1 MSVKVC
7 SPFVTPSQTSPKLG
21 LNNNKKRPFSLLRT
35 PTKTSAETK
44 FIFPAVSPRPVSSH
58 RAAEQKLVMI
68 GTASAGS
75 TSLGSAVSRVAAA
88 VADTNNSNNQL
99 TAQQRWDSLTTLSQK
114 YSLENR
120 GGFRGTGDFCAS
132 YKTVK
137 VPEAQIKQTI
147 KQNFF
152 CKSFETMIRFSLL
165 LGFLIFNFE
174 ITPHCS
180 FCFLLLKMN
189 KTNET
194 FLSFQ
199 LLTNY
204 NSCPLQ
210 NQILDLGLTAKT
222 P

>member
-58 RAAEQKLVMI
+58 RAAERNLVMI

-99 TAQQRWDSLTTLSQK
+99 TAQQR
-114 YSLENR
+114 
-120 GGFRGTGDFCAS
+120 
-132 YKTVK
+132 
-137 VPEAQIKQTI
+137 
-147 KQNFF
+147 
-152 CKSFETMIRFSLL
+152 
-165 LGFLIFNFE
+165 
-174 ITPHCS
+174 
-180 FCFLLLKMN
+180 
-189 KTNET
+189 
-194 FLSFQ
+194 
-199 LLTNY
+199 
-204 NSCPLQ
+204 
-210 NQILDLGLTAKT
+210 
-222 P
+222 

>member
-44 FIFPAVSPRPVSSH
+44 FIFPAVSPRPISSH
-58 RAAEQKLVMI
+58 RAAEQNLVMI

-114 YSLENR
+114 YSLEYNTR
-120 GGFRGTGDFCAS
+120 GGFRGTGFLRKRARQSKCLNPRS
-132 YKTVK
+132 N
-137 VPEAQIKQTI
+137 KQTI
-147 KQNFF
+147 KHD
-152 CKSFETMIRFSLL
+152 
-165 LGFLIFNFE
+165 LIIFR
-174 ITPHCS
+174 
-180 FCFLLLKMN
+180 
-189 KTNET
+189 
-194 FLSFQ
+194 
-199 LLTNY
+199 
-204 NSCPLQ
+204 
-210 NQILDLGLTAKT
+210 
-222 P
+222 

>member
-44 FIFPAVSPRPVSSH
+44 FIFPTVSPRPVSSH
-58 RAAEQKLVMI
+58 RVAEQNLVMI

-120 GGFRGTGDFCAS
+120 GALGAPGIF
-132 YKTVK
+132 
-137 VPEAQIKQTI
+137 AQATKQSRCLKPRSN
-147 KQNFF
+147 KQ
-152 CKSFETMIRFSLL
+152 SSR
-165 LGFLIFNFE
+165 
-174 ITPHCS
+174 
-180 FCFLLLKMN
+180 
-189 KTNET
+189 T
-194 FLSFQ
+194 FLQKFW
-199 LLTNY
+199 NH
-204 NSCPLQ
+204 
-210 NQILDLGLTAKT
+210 D
-222 P
+222 

>member
-58 RAAEQKLVMI
+58 RAAEQNLVMI

-75 TSLGSAVSRVAAA
+75 TSLSSAVSRVAAA

-114 YSLENR
+114 YTLECWEHFWGQQVFLCR
-120 GGFRGTGDFCAS
+120 GMQDGLNPRSNQQFRCSTVESRFKKDFGH
-132 YKTVK
+132 T
-137 VPEAQIKQTI
+137 
-147 KQNFF
+147 QN
-152 CKSFETMIRFSLL
+152 
-165 LGFLIFNFE
+165 
-174 ITPHCS
+174 
-180 FCFLLLKMN
+180 
-189 KTNET
+189 
-194 FLSFQ
+194 LS
-199 LLTNY
+199 
-204 NSCPLQ
+204 
-210 NQILDLGLTAKT
+210 
-222 P
+222 

>member
-114 YSLENR
+114 YSLEYNNR
-120 GGFRGTGDFCAS
+120 GGGFRGNGDFCTSVQDSQNAW
-132 YKTVK
+132 TLD
-137 VPEAQIKQTI
+137 QT
-147 KQNFF
+147 
-152 CKSFETMIRFSLL
+152 
-165 LGFLIFNFE
+165 
-174 ITPHCS
+174 
-180 FCFLLLKMN
+180 
-189 KTNET
+189 
-194 FLSFQ
+194 
-199 LLTNY
+199 
-204 NSCPLQ
+204 
-210 NQILDLGLTAKT
+210 NQQSSRT
-222 P
+222 

>member
-58 RAAEQKLVMI
+58 RAAEQNLVMI

-114 YSLENR
+114 YSLVYIYGR
-120 GGFRGTGDFCAS
+120 ALGSGTWDFCVRDQDSQSAW
-132 YKTVK
+132 TLD
-137 VPEAQIKQTI
+137 QTNKQTNNQAGLNSFSA
-147 KQNFF
+147 KVVKPWLESACFLDSWNQNFN
-152 CKSFETMIRFSLL
+152 K
-165 LGFLIFNFE
+165 
-174 ITPHCS
+174 
-180 FCFLLLKMN
+180 LKQLCL
-189 KTNET
+189 
-194 FLSFQ
+194 LSFTKINFWS
-199 LLTNY
+199 LD
-204 NSCPLQ
+204 CLQ
-210 NQILDLGLTAKT
+210 KKS
-222 P
+222 

>member
-7 SPFVTPSQTSPKLG
+7 SPFVTQSQTSPKLG

-58 RAAEQKLVMI
+58 RAAEQNLVMI

-114 YSLENR
+114 YSLEYNNL
-120 GGFRGTGDFCAS
+120 GGFRGTRYFLWKRARQS
-132 YKTVK
+132 KFLN
-137 VPEAQIKQTI
+137 PRSNKQTI
-147 KQNFF
+147 KQD
-152 CKSFETMIRFSLL
+152 
-165 LGFLIFNFE
+165 LI
-174 ITPHCS
+174 I
-180 FCFLLLKMN
+180 FLLKFWN
-189 KTNET
+189 HN
-194 FLSFQ
+194 
-199 LLTNY
+199 
-204 NSCPLQ
+204 
-210 NQILDLGLTAKT
+210 
-222 P
+222 

>member
-58 RAAEQKLVMI
+58 RAAEQNLVMI

-114 YSLENR
+114 YSLEYNNQ
-120 GGFRGTGDFCAS
+120 GALGALDFCAS
-132 YKTVK
+132 
-137 VPEAQIKQTI
+137 AQDSQSAWTLYQTNKQSSGT
-147 KQNFF
+147 
-152 CKSFETMIRFSLL
+152 
-165 LGFLIFNFE
+165 
-174 ITPHCS
+174 
-180 FCFLLLKMN
+180 
-189 KTNET
+189 
-194 FLSFQ
+194 
-199 LLTNY
+199 
-204 NSCPLQ
+204 
-210 NQILDLGLTAKT
+210 
-222 P
+222 